1 MMWGYG
7 DWPGG
12 GWPMWFGGLSMLLF
26 WAVVIGL
33 TVWGVNRVSRPA
45 APPPADD
52 PVDIARRRLARSEIT
67 VEQFEEIKK
76 ALQG

>member
-12 GWPMWFGGLSMLLF
+12 GWPMWLGGLSMLLF

-33 TVWGVNRVSRPA
+33 VVWGVNRMTRSTS
-45 APPPADD
+45 PPPPKD
-52 PVDIARRRLARSEIT
+52 PLDIARRRLARGKINAA
-67 VEQFEEIKK
+67 QFEEIKK
-76 ALQG
+76 TLQG